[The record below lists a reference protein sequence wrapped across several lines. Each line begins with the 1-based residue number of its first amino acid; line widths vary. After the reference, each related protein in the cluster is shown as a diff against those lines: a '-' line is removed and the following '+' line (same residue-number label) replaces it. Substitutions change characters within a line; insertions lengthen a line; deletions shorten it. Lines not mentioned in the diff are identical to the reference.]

1 MRSDRAPN
9 TEVLTHAWSQ
19 SMFTL
24 LIQRRLRWLEHVHRI
39 ADGKVTKDLGYRSIA
54 QVVDFLNGA
63 GPKTMKT

>member
-1 MRSDRAPN
+1 
-9 TEVLTHAWSQ
+9 
-19 SMFTL
+19 MFTL

-63 GPKTMKT
+63 GPKTMNT